1 MTERW
6 SDIPLEPW
14 GKKYQVSD
22 QGRVR
27 TKAMHVLA
35 QRSTGKDGYL
45 QVTLSCEG
53 HQTTFRVHRLV
64 LMAFSR
70 LPCGEEVSHHR
81 NAVRTDNRL
90 DNLEWCTVKENN
102 EHTDRMGR
110 KARGRRMSTGK
121 LEPAEVFELRAQ
133 GLTFEAIGQRYG
145 ATKVAVSNMIKREVR
160 AGRYPKHAA
169 LRHAVR
175 TFDREWDRFRD
186 ENGRWS
192 SD

>member
-6 SDIPLEPW
+6 ADIPLDPW
-14 GKKYQVSD
+14 CKKYQVSD

-27 TKAMHVLA
+27 TKSMHAVS

-45 QVTLSCEG
+45 QVTLSCEECK
-53 HQTTFRVHRLV
+53 TTFRVHRLV

-70 LPCGEEVSHHR
+70 LPSDEEVSHHR
-81 NAVRTDNRL
+81 NAVRTDNRI
-90 DNLEWCTVKENN
+90 DNLEWCTSKENN
-102 EHTDRMGR
+102 EYTDRMGR
-110 KARGRRMSTGK
+110 KARGRKMSTGK
-121 LEPAEVFELRAQ
+121 LEPAEVFALRAQ
-133 GLTFEAIGQRYG
+133 GLTFAAIGQLYG

-169 LRHAVR
+169 FRRSVR